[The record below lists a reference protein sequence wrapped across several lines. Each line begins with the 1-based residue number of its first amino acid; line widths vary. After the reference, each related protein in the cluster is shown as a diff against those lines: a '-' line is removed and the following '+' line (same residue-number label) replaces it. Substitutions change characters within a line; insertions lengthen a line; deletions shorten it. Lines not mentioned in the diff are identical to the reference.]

1 MYSEGERKKSE
12 RLTLLA
18 CRNEKFGR
26 CRGGKRELQIHLH
39 RNMNW
44 IQITE

>member
-1 MYSEGERKKSE
+1 MYSQVERKKSE

-26 CRGGKRELQIHLH
+26 YRGGKRELQIRLH
-39 RNMNW
+39 RNTNW
-44 IQITE
+44 IQIKE